1 SCRGLHAKAFVFG
14 KTAVVGSANV
24 SARSKNI
31 LIEAAIETTEP
42 KTVRSCVQ
50 FVRDWCR
57 KRITKR
63 DVERLAPLYNPAG
76 GRGGK
81 YLAEREENHLR
92 PLWAVALSRMD
103 WDQEDT
109 RQADRARP
117 LARKEIGDRRQFR
130 LEEFCWPGN
139 DLTERLSERDM
150 VLQVMSEPGKRVLI
164 HPPSNVIRIQ
174 QYHVRNSK
182 RMIVFLREPKKNRIN
197 LKRLVKRLEAPS
209 KNLRKLKRCR
219 LLKNPK
225 LVGEL
230 LRLWRVPQTTEKG

>member
-1 SCRGLHAKAFVFG
+1 MATTFLNARIWPRLTKLARDSRQQCHVAVAYFGQGASKLLPLPAGSILVVDMSEGSVKEGQTSPTEVGNMLRRKVAVYSCRGLHAKAFVFG

-81 YLAEREENHLR
+81 YLGSGFVSYGLGSGGHET
-92 PLWAVALSRMD
+92 SRQGATAC
-103 WDQEDT
+103 QE
-109 RQADRARP
+109 
-117 LARKEIGDRRQFR
+117 GDRGSSAIS
-130 LEEFCWPGN
+130 PGG
-139 DLTERLSERDM
+139 
-150 VLQVMSEPGKRVLI
+150 VLLAWE
-164 HPPSNVIRIQ
+164 
-174 QYHVRNSK
+174 
-182 RMIVFLREPKKNRIN
+182 
-197 LKRLVKRLEAPS
+197 
-209 KNLRKLKRCR
+209 
-219 LLKNPK
+219 
-225 LVGEL
+225 
-230 LRLWRVPQTTEKG
+230 